1 VVFVFS
7 FYQGDLVMAVTT
19 IDKIQ
24 RSTKKIAE
32 GKDPKVKPGNPER
45 FTAAACVGDA
55 IRQGDL
61 YIVIAGQHPA
71 GYEPVKKPK
80 DIDRQL
86 VPGNT
91 EGAKHCLD
99 SLAGVE
105 IWQPKNWT
113 EESLDG
119 PFVRL
124 SQERTIL
131 HPVHGSVT
139 VPAGIAFQ
147 CHYQR
152 EFDREMQK
160 ERRARD

>member
-1 VVFVFS
+1 LI
-7 FYQGDLVMAVTT
+7 LVLSLFRRQNMQAT

-24 RSTKKIAE
+24 KNTKRIAE
-32 GKDPKVKPGNPER
+32 GKDPKVKPGQPER
-45 FTAAACVGDA
+45 FSTAAVVGDA

-61 YIVIAGQHPA
+61 YIVIADAIPK
-71 GYEPVKKPK
+71 GYTKAAKPSK
-80 DIDRQL
+80 QL

-91 EGAKHCLD
+91 AGAKHCLD

-105 IWQPKNWT
+105 IYLPKEWT
-113 EESLDG
+113 EETLDG

-139 VPAGIAFQ
+139 VPAGMAFQ

-152 EFDREMQK
+152 EWDREQQA